1 MLGIHVHLQNVNS
14 VCQVVDLHK
23 LAGNL
28 GCIDIFP
35 AHGYAL
41 VVETILKRRWTR
53 RGQKSAIIGQAEA
66 LFADGNQLRVGDGR
80 IKQLCVDPDAYR
92 LSQIPR
98 SDPSLVGSLGPDP
111 IRGKILEVIMLV
123 ALAEDKKSAAT
134 AGIPDDQIGLAD
146 VSGAAVETQEQ
157 LLPRS
162 AHAASLH
169 GAGISAL

>member
-1 MLGIHVHLQNVNS
+1 MNGR
-14 VCQVVDLHK
+14 C
-23 LAGNL
+23 
-28 GCIDIFP
+28 
-35 AHGYAL
+35 
-41 VVETILKRRWTR
+41 TR

-66 LFADGNQLRVGDGR
+66 LFADGNHLRVVDGR

-123 ALAEDKKSAAT
+123 ALVEDKKSAAT

-146 VSGAAVETQEQ
+146 VSDAAVETQENM
-157 LLPRS
+157 LPRS
-162 AHAASLH
+162 AHAPFLH
-169 GAGISAL
+169 RAAISSILSPV